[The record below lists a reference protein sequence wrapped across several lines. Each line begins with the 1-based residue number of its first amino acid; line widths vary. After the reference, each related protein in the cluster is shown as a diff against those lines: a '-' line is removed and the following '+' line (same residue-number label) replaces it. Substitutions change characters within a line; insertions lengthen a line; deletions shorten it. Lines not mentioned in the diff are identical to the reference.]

1 MLAVWAH
8 SEGALSL
15 EVEVSVVVGYWEGE
29 VRVAVW
35 VVALVLVVLVAR
47 VWHYVRAA
55 QPQGVLHVH

>member
-15 EVEVSVVVGYWEGE
+15 EVEVSMVVGYWEGE

-35 VVALVLVVLVAR
+35 AVVLVLVALVAR
-47 VWHYVRAA
+47 IWYYVRAWA
-55 QPQGVLHVH
+55 QRVLRVH